1 MNEINI
7 IMYHYIR
14 PATDNKYPGIKVLEF
29 NAFKRQLDYLQES
42 FTIISVDQILANINN
57 KSALPKNACWLTFD
71 DGYKDHYNYVLPELK
86 KRKLQGS
93 FFPPR
98 NAVKNSEVL
107 DVNSIH
113 HILSKCKNIS
123 KLRVSLDRL
132 CLETSIK
139 SSELKHFWNKYGVP
153 NRWDNETT
161 IYIKR
166 MLQHVL
172 PEENRNFITQKLF
185 QEYVG
190 VSQKELSNEL
200 YMSVSEVRK
209 LVKEGMHVGSHGSRH
224 YWLDR
229 ITKENQRID
238 IQDSLEFLE
247 DVGASTKNWVM
258 CYPYG
263 AYNSDTLSLV
273 NSLGAKVGIT
283 CEVRKAN
290 LDTDNQLILP
300 RFDTNDFPQ

>member
-14 PATDNKYPGIKVLEF
+14 PATDNKYPGIKFLDL
-29 NAFKRQLDYLQES
+29 NSFKRQLDYLQER
-42 FTIISVDQILANINN
+42 FVIISVDQILDSIKN
-57 KSALPKNACWLTFD
+57 KNTLPKNACWLTFD
-71 DGYKDHYNYVLPELK
+71 DGYKDHYNYVFPELK

-98 NAVKNSEVL
+98 DAVKNSELL

-123 KLRVSLDRL
+123 KLRVSLDKL
-132 CLETSIK
+132 CLESSIK
-139 SSELKHFWNKYGVP
+139 SSELKYFWHKYGVP
-153 NRWDNETT
+153 NRWDNAQT

-166 MLQHVL
+166 MLQHAL

-190 VSQKELSNEL
+190 ISQKELSNEL
-200 YMSVSEVRK
+200 YMSVSEIRE

-224 YWLDR
+224 CWLNK

-238 IQDSLEFLE
+238 IQDALEFLE
-247 DVGASTKNWVM
+247 DVGASTKDWVM

-263 AYNSDTLSLV
+263 AYNSDTLSLI
-273 NSLGAKVGIT
+273 NSLGAKIGIT
-283 CEVRKAN
+283 CESRKAN
-290 LDTDNQLILP
+290 LDIDNQLTLP
-300 RFDTNDFPQ
+300 RFDTNDFTQ

>member
-14 PATDNKYPGIKVLEF
+14 PAIDNKYPGIKFLEF
-29 NAFKRQLDYLQES
+29 DNFKRQLDYLQER
-42 FTIISVDQILANINN
+42 FTIISVDQILDNINK
-57 KSALPKNACWLTFD
+57 KSKLPKNACWLTFD
-71 DGYKDHYNYVLPELK
+71 DGYKDHYNYVFPELK
-86 KRKLQGS
+86 ERKLQGS

-98 NAVKNSEVL
+98 DAIKNDEIL
-107 DVNSIH
+107 DVNLIH
-113 HILSKCKNIS
+113 HILSKCKNSSI
-123 KLRVSLDRL
+123 LRESLDKL
-132 CLETSIK
+132 CLESSVK
-139 SSELKHFWNKYGVP
+139 SSELKHYWDKYGVP
-153 NRWDNETT
+153 NRWDNDTT

-172 PEENRNFITQKLF
+172 PKETKNFILQKLF
-185 QEYVG
+185 QKYVG

-200 YMSVSEVRK
+200 YMSISEIHE
-209 LVKEGMHVGSHGSRH
+209 LVKEGMYVGSHGSRH

-247 DVGASTKNWVM
+247 DVGAPTKDWIM

-263 AYNSDTLSLV
+263 AYNSDTLSV
-273 NSLGAKVGIT
+273 IESLGAKVGIT
-283 CEVRKAN
+283 CESRKAN
-290 LDTDNQLILP
+290 LSIDNQFKLP

>member
-1 MNEINI
+1 MSEINI

-14 PATDNKYPGIKVLEF
+14 PTNGNKYPGIKFLELNF
-29 NAFKRQLDYLQES
+29 FKRQLDYLQEK
-42 FTIISVDQILANINN
+42 FTIISVDQILDNID
-57 KSALPKNACWLTFD
+57 KKITLPKNACWLTFD
-71 DGYKDHYNYVLPELK
+71 DGYKDHYNYVFPELK

-98 NAVKNSEVL
+98 DAIKNGEIL
-107 DVNSIH
+107 DVNLIH
-113 HILSKCKNIS
+113 HILSKCKS
-123 KLRVSLDRL
+123 PYVLRDTLDKL
-132 CLETSIK
+132 CLQSSIK
-139 SSELKHFWNKYGVP
+139 SSELKLYWDRYAVS
-153 NRWDNETT
+153 NRWDNETI

-172 PEENRNFITQKLF
+172 PKETKNFILQKLF

-200 YMSVSEVRK
+200 YMSISEIRE
-209 LVKEGMHVGSHGSRH
+209 LVKEGMYVGSHGSRH

-229 ITKENQRID
+229 IKKENQRID
-238 IQDSLEFLE
+238 IQNSLEFLE

-263 AYNSDTLSLV
+263 AYNSDTLSV
-273 NSLGAKVGIT
+273 INSLGAKIGIT
-283 CEVRKAN
+283 CEARKAN
-290 LDTDNQLILP
+290 LSTDNHLKLP
-300 RFDTNDFPQ
+300 RFDTNDFLQ

>member
-14 PATDNKYPGIKVLEF
+14 PATDNKYPGIKSLDL
-29 NAFKRQLDYLQES
+29 NGFKRQLDYFQER
-42 FTIISVDQILANINN
+42 FVIISVDQILDSINS
-57 KSALPKNACWLTFD
+57 KSTLPKNACWLTFD
-71 DGYKDHYNYVLPELK
+71 DGYKDHYNYVFPELK

-98 NAVKNSEVL
+98 DVIKNSELL

-123 KLRVSLDRL
+123 ELRVSLDKL
-132 CLETSIK
+132 CLESSIK
-139 SSELKHFWNKYGVP
+139 SSELKYFWDKYGVP
-153 NRWDNETT
+153 NRWDNATT

-166 MLQHVL
+166 MLQHAL

-190 VSQKELSNEL
+190 ISQKELSNEL
-200 YMSVSEVRK
+200 YMSVSEIRE

-224 YWLDR
+224 CWLNK

-238 IQDSLEFLE
+238 IQDALEFLE
-247 DVGASTKNWVM
+247 DVGASTKDWVM

-263 AYNSDTLSLV
+263 AYNSDTLSLID
-273 NSLGAKVGIT
+273 SLGAKIGIT
-283 CEVRKAN
+283 CEARKAN
-290 LDTDNQLILP
+290 LDLDNQLTLP
-300 RFDTNDFPQ
+300 RFDTNDFKQ